1 MITKINNEQL
11 VKKDFW
17 RKVRQTAGKV
27 PFMHDVVAM
36 YFCAIDPKTPIT
48 VKMTIFGAIA
58 YFISPL
64 DLIPDFTPIVGY
76 GDDAGVI
83 ATTLTT
89 VGAYV
94 TDEHR
99 EKAKEWLVGN
109 L

>member
-1 MITKINNEQL
+1 MITKNNDEKL

-17 RKVRQTAGKV
+17 KKIKQTAGKV
-27 PFMHDVVAM
+27 PFMNDVVAM
-36 YFCAIDPKTPIT
+36 YFCSLDPNTPIT
-48 VKMTIFGAIA
+48 VKMIIFGAIA

-64 DLIPDFTPIVGY
+64 DLIPDIAPIVGY

-83 ATTLTT
+83 ATTLVT
-89 VGAYV
+89 VSAYI

-99 EKAKEWLVGN
+99 EKSKDWLDGN